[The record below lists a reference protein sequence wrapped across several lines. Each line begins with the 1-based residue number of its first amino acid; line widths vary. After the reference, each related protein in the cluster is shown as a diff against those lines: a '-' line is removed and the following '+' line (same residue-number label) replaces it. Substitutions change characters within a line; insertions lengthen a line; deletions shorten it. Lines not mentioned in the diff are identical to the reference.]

1 MDPWAKVIAEAF
13 KSAAYLSL
21 LKLRCE
27 EEIS

>member
-1 MDPWAKVIAEAF
+1 MDPRTKLISEAF
-13 KSAAYLSL
+13 KSGIYISL